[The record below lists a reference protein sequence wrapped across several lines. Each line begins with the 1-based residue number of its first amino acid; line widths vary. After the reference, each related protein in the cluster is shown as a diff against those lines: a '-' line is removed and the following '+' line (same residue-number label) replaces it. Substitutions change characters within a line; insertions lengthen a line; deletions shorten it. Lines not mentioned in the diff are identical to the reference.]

1 MAADLYARY
10 MTASGTWRTHLKR
23 CSTCTAEER
32 CPAGAP
38 LWERFT
44 HLQDAYLTH
53 LRNKRG
59 TS

>member
-1 MAADLYARY
+1 MADLFTRYMAASDA
-10 MTASGTWRTHLKR
+10 WRAHLLR

-32 CPAGAP
+32 CPDGAP
-38 LWERFT
+38 LWERLVRF
-44 HLQDAYLTH
+44 QDAYLTH

>member
-1 MAADLYARY
+1 MAADLHTRY
-10 MTASGTWRTHLKR
+10 MAAAEPWRAHLQR
-23 CSTCTAEER
+23 CSACTAEER
-32 CPAGAP
+32 CPDGAP

-44 HLQDAYLTH
+44 RLQDAYLTH

>member
-1 MAADLYARY
+1 MAADLYTRY
-10 MTASGTWRTHLKR
+10 MAASHAWRAHLKR
-23 CSTCTAEER
+23 CSACTAEER
-32 CPAGAP
+32 CPDGAP

-44 HLQDAYLTH
+44 RLQDAYLTH